1 MAVTIEPGFYQVP
14 HLLKG
19 SALSA
24 RVMDAV
30 NWDRLALF
38 SDVRGVRIEDDV
50 LVTESSYDIISA
62 AAPDP
67 LSFV

>member
-1 MAVTIEPGFYQVP
+1 
-14 HLLKG
+14 
-19 SALSA
+19 
-24 RVMDAV
+24 MDAV

-50 LVTESSYDIISA
+50 LITESGYDIISA